1 MLKQIPKSDI
11 IVRPLKVYKEWRLDE
26 NDISP
31 IFAKSGSIGDY
42 DAEIEEKSYGYSK
55 ISLFRSIKAQFYL
68 NPETASVLFEVG
80 RRNPNIKTLDDGRQ
94 IYNAY
99 TSKDERVLEEQMA
112 VFSIPQSY
120 YGEGIKVGSVR
131 LEDEQA
137 GRIYTDDGYSNLVDI
152 TGSIWG
158 NIFYDR
164 GLVVVTRDVV
174 SGSMLSQHTLDFR
187 STKTIYE
194 NEIFIPV
201 LEGEFNFSQN
211 PSAIYED
218 GGKKFQI
225 TTSRAESLRKKANDN
240 VTTNYY
246 DSGIRNVRNSKYAYV
261 SKLDPNKYGSF
272 DDYEYSGSLDPT
284 GSYLAP
290 YITTIGLY
298 DDSLNLLAVAKL
310 PQPIKSEPDYPVNF
324 IIRFDT

>member
-68 NPETASVLFEVG
+68 NPETSSMLTEVG
-80 RRNPNIKTLDDGRQ
+80 KRRS
-94 IYNAY
+94 Y
-99 TSKDERVLEEQMA
+99 TSKNERVLGGEMA
-112 VFSIPQSY
+112 VFSIPQPY
-120 YGEGIKVGSVR
+120 YGEGIKPGTVVFTNDATSKTF
-131 LEDEQA
+131 
-137 GRIYTDDGYSNLVDI
+137 TDDSYSNLIDS
-152 TGSIWG
+152 GSNVAG

-164 GLVVVTRDVV
+164 GLVVLTRDIT
-174 SGSMLSQHTLDFR
+174 SGSGVGNLTQFTLDFR

-218 GGKKFQI
+218 GAKKVQI
-225 TTSRAESLRKKANDN
+225 TTSRAESLRKKPNDL
-240 VTTNYY
+240 VTTSFY
-246 DSGIRNVRNSKYAYV
+246 DAGIKNVRNSKYAYV